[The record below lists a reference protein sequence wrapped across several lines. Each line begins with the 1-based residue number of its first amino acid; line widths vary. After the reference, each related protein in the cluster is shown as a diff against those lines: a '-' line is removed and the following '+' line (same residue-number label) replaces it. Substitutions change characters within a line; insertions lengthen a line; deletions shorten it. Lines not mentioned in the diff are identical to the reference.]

1 MPLNSSL
8 SMSFGGVDDFVDL
21 VELLPSDPFEM
32 NPENAFDP
40 AVNYRVGD
48 AVVEDN
54 SLDGSGCYCN
64 AAFESQIGY
73 RGGCEAENGAT
84 SAEVGVP
91 HEGLFYALGKLG
103 VKDLLSVERV
113 CKSLYYAVRNDPLLW
128 RCIHVDLDFNR
139 KIPDDAFFALTQR
152 AQGSLRC
159 LSMPGC
165 VGITDDGLKR
175 VLAANPRLSKLN
187 LLECTGLTTPGL
199 ISNLTAFKSSGSSG
213 IKHLRLGR
221 LFRISKEQFEQI
233 KLLLG
238 VNQLQKPNAK
248 KKLWFFHIDR
258 FSLDC
263 GDDRQ
268 LDVEMCPKCYRCR
281 LVYDCPRE
289 SCRGGSDLCRACES
303 CIKRCVKC
311 GKCIKDGD
319 YWDETFFFDYIC
331 CDCADLPH
339 NAEEVV
345 EEE

>member
-175 VLAANPRLSKLN
+175 VLAANPRLSKVFLKCLFFFYSVLKRIVA
-187 LLECTGLTTPGL
+187 LLFGY
-199 ISNLTAFKSSGSSG
+199 NASSVSCIAMLWNHIERLSYCHSS
-213 IKHLRLGR
+213 LLFLG
-221 LFRISKEQFEQI
+221 
-233 KLLLG
+233 
-238 VNQLQKPNAK
+238 
-248 KKLWFFHIDR
+248 
-258 FSLDC
+258 LDC
-263 GDDRQ
+263 
-268 LDVEMCPKCYRCR
+268 
-281 LVYDCPRE
+281 
-289 SCRGGSDLCRACES
+289 S
-303 CIKRCVKC
+303 
-311 GKCIKDGD
+311 
-319 YWDETFFFDYIC
+319 
-331 CDCADLPH
+331 
-339 NAEEVV
+339 
-345 EEE
+345 